1 MDRPRVGLK
10 DVARLA
16 GVSVKTVSNVVN
28 GYVHVTPATR
38 TRVEAAIKELNYRPN
53 LSARNLRQG
62 RTGIIALAVPE
73 LDIPYFAELARLVVA
88 AAEERGLTVLIDQT
102 GASRER
108 EQLVAEG
115 FRAHLIDGVIFS
127 PLALSSEDLAAIWD
141 ASPTSPSP
149 IPTVLLGERVYEG
162 PADHLVVDN
171 VTAAKEA
178 TLHLAAL
185 GRRRIAAIGA
195 QDDVAA
201 ETSRLRLAG
210 YRLALEEA
218 GLPWDDR
225 LVVPVEAYHRA
236 DGARAMARLLDS
248 GAAPDAAFCF
258 NDLLALG
265 ALRTLL
271 ERGRSVP
278 GDVALAGF
286 DDIEDGRY
294 STPTLTTISPDK
306 QSIARQAVDLLAARM
321 ASRASEPREIRVPHR
336 LVVRESTGG

>member
-28 GYVHVTPATR
+28 GYAHVTTATR
-38 TRVEAAIKELNYRPN
+38 TRVEAAVKELNYRPN

-73 LDIPYFAELARLVVA
+73 LDVPYFAELAGLVVA
-88 AAEERGLTVLIDQT
+88 CAEERGLTVLIDQT
-102 GASRER
+102 GGTRER

-127 PLALSSEDLAAIWD
+127 PLALTPEDLAGRLD
-141 ASPTSPSP
+141 DTPM
-149 IPTVLLGERVYEG
+149 VLLGERVYPG
-162 PADHLVVDN
+162 SADHVVVDN
-171 VTAAKEA
+171 VAAAREV
-178 TLHLAAL
+178 TLHLAGL

-210 YRLALEEA
+210 YRDALEEA
-218 GLPWDDR
+218 GLPYDDR
-225 LVVPVEAYHRA
+225 LVVPVETYHRA
-236 DGARAMARLLDS
+236 DGARAMAGLLDA
-248 GAAPDAAFCF
+248 GLAPDAVFCF
-258 NDLLALG
+258 SDPLALG

-271 ERGRSVP
+271 ERGHAVP
-278 GDVALAGF
+278 GDVALVGF

-294 STPTLTTISPDK
+294 VTPTLTSISPDK
-306 QSIARQAVDLLAARM
+306 QAIARQAVDLLADRMSKGSQDVAR
-321 ASRASEPREIRVPHR
+321 EVRVAYR
-336 LVVRESTGG
+336 LAIRESTNG

>member
-1 MDRPRVGLK
+1 MDRSRVGLK

-73 LDIPYFAELARLVVA
+73 LDIPYFAELAHFVVA
-88 AAEERGLTVLIDQT
+88 CAEERGLTVLIDQT
-102 GASRER
+102 GATRER

-115 FRAHLIDGVIFS
+115 FRAHLIDGLIFS
-127 PLALSSEDLAAIWD
+127 PLALTADDLAARVD
-141 ASPTSPSP
+141 DTPM
-149 IPTVLLGERVYEG
+149 VLLGERVSG
-162 PADHLVVDN
+162 GTADHIVVDN
-171 VTAAKEA
+171 VAAARDA
-178 TLHLAAL
+178 TLHLASL

-195 QDDVAA
+195 QDDAVA

-210 YRLALEEA
+210 YRQALKET
-218 GLPWDDR
+218 GLPRDDR

-236 DGARAMARLLDS
+236 DGARAMAALLDS
-248 GAAPDAAFCF
+248 GPMPDAVFCF

-271 ERGRSVP
+271 ERGHSVP
-278 GDVALAGF
+278 GEVALAGF

-294 STPTLTTISPDK
+294 GTPTLTTISPDK
-306 QSIARQAVDLLAARM
+306 QAIARQAVDLLADRM
-321 ASRASEPREIRVPHR
+321 AKSSQAEAREIHVAYR
-336 LVVRESTGG
+336 LVIRESTNG

>member
-28 GYVHVTPATR
+28 GYVHVTPGTKA
-38 TRVEAAIKELNYRPN
+38 RVEAAIKELNYRPN

-88 AAEERGLTVLIDQT
+88 AAEEHGLTVLIDQT

-127 PLALSSEDLAAIWD
+127 PLALTPEDLAARMD
-141 ASPTSPSP
+141 DTPM
-149 IPTVLLGERVYEG
+149 VLLGERVYEG
-162 PADHLVVDN
+162 PADHIVVDN
-171 VTAAKEA
+171 VAAAKEA

-210 YRLALEEA
+210 YLEALAEA
-218 GLPWDDR
+218 GLPADDR

-236 DGARAMARLLDS
+236 DGARAMAELLDS

-294 STPTLTTISPDK
+294 ATPTLTTISPDK
-306 QSIARQAVDLLAARM
+306 QAIARQAVDLLADRM
-321 ASRASEPREIRVPHR
+321 VKGSQVEAREIRVPYR

>member
-1 MDRPRVGLK
+1 MEKPRVGLK

-28 GYVHVTPATR
+28 GYVHVTSATR
-38 TRVEAAIKELNYRPN
+38 SRVEAAIKELNYRPN

-73 LDIPYFAELARLVVA
+73 LDIPYFAELARLVVS

-115 FRAHLIDGVIFS
+115 FRAHLIDGLIFS
-127 PLALSSEDLAAIWD
+127 PLALTPEDLAARMD
-141 ASPTSPSP
+141 DTPM
-149 IPTVLLGERVYEG
+149 VLLGERVYDG
-162 PADHLVVDN
+162 PADHVVVDN
-171 VTAAKEA
+171 VAAAKEA
-178 TLHLAAL
+178 TLHLAAT

-210 YRLALEEA
+210 YFEALAEV
-218 GLPWDDR
+218 GLPADDR
-225 LVVPVEAYHRA
+225 LVQHVDTYHRA
-236 DGARAMARLLDS
+236 DGARAMARLLDC
-248 GAAPDAAFCF
+248 GQAPDAVFCF

-271 ERGRSVP
+271 ERGHDVP

-294 STPTLTTISPDK
+294 ATPTLTTISPDK
-306 QSIARQAVDLLAARM
+306 QAIARQAVDQLAARM
-321 ASRASEPREIRVPHR
+321 AKGSQAEAREIRVPYE
-336 LVVRESTGG
+336 LMIRESTGG

>member
-127 PLALSSEDLAAIWD
+127 PLALTPEDLAVRMD
-141 ASPTSPSP
+141 DTPM
-149 IPTVLLGERVYEG
+149 VLLGERVYEG
-162 PADHLVVDN
+162 PADHIVVDN
-171 VTAAKEA
+171 VAAAKAA

-236 DGARAMARLLDS
+236 DGARAMAELLDS
-248 GAAPDAAFCF
+248 GAAPDAGFCF

-271 ERGRSVP
+271 ERGHRVP

-294 STPTLTTISPDK
+294 ATPTLTTISPDK
-306 QSIARQAVDLLAARM
+306 QAIARQAVDLLADRM
-321 ASRASEPREIRVPHR
+321 ASRASEAREIRVPYR

>member
-1 MDRPRVGLK
+1 MDKPRVGLK

-38 TRVEAAIKELNYRPN
+38 TRVQAAIQELNYRPN

-73 LDIPYFAELARLVVA
+73 LDIPYFAELAHFVVA
-88 AAEERGLTVLIDQT
+88 CAEERGLTVLIDQT

-115 FRAHLIDGVIFS
+115 FRAHLIDGLIFS
-127 PLALSSEDLAAIWD
+127 PLALTAEDLAARMD
-141 ASPTSPSP
+141 DTPM
-149 IPTVLLGERVYEG
+149 VLLGERVSEG
-162 PADHLVVDN
+162 PADHIVVDN
-171 VTAAKEA
+171 VAAAREA
-178 TLHLAAL
+178 TLHLASL

-210 YRLALEEA
+210 YHRALEEA
-218 GLPWDDR
+218 GLPADDR
-225 LVVPVEAYHRA
+225 LVVYVEAYHRA
-236 DGARAMARLLDS
+236 DGARAMATLLDA
-248 GAAPDAAFCF
+248 GQRPDAVFCF
-258 NDLLALG
+258 NDPLALG

-271 ERGRSVP
+271 ERGHTVP

-294 STPTLTTISPDK
+294 STPTLTTVSPDK
-306 QSIARQAVDLLAARM
+306 QAIASQAVDLLVDRM
-321 ASRASEPREIRVPHR
+321 AKGSQAGAREIYVPYK
-336 LVVRESTGG
+336 LVIRESTNG

>member
-1 MDRPRVGLK
+1 MERVRVGLK

-38 TRVEAAIKELNYRPN
+38 TRVEAAIKELDYRPN

-88 AAEERGLTVLIDQT
+88 RAEERGLTVLIDQT
-102 GASRER
+102 GASKER

-115 FRAHLIDGVIFS
+115 FRAHLIDGLILS
-127 PLALSSEDLAAIWD
+127 PLALTPEDLAARMD
-141 ASPTSPSP
+141 NTPM
-149 IPTVLLGERVYEG
+149 VLLGERVYEG
-162 PADHLVVDN
+162 PADHVVVDN
-171 VTAAKEA
+171 VAAARKA

-195 QDDVAA
+195 QDDAAA
-201 ETSRLRLAG
+201 ESSRLRLAG
-210 YRLALEEA
+210 YRQALREA
-218 GLPWDDR
+218 GLPADDR
-225 LVVPVEAYHRA
+225 LVVPVRDYHRA
-236 DGARAMARLLDS
+236 DGAHAMARLLDS
-248 GAAPDAAFCF
+248 GQTPDAVFCF

-271 ERGRSVP
+271 ERGHSVP
-278 GDVALAGF
+278 GEVALVGF

-294 STPTLTTISPDK
+294 ATPTLTTISPDK
-306 QSIARQAVDLLAARM
+306 QAIAGLAVDLLADRM
-321 ASRASEPREIRVPHR
+321 AKRVVQGSRVEAREIRVPYR
-336 LVVRESTGG
+336 LVIRESTSG

>member
-1 MDRPRVGLK
+1 MDKARVGLK
-10 DVARLA
+10 DVAHLA

-38 TRVEAAIKELNYRPN
+38 SRVEAAIKELNYRPN

-73 LDIPYFAELARLVVA
+73 LDTPYFAELARFVVA
-88 AAEERGLTVLIDQT
+88 AAEEQGLTVLIDHT

-115 FRAHLIDGVIFS
+115 FRARLIDGLILS
-127 PLALSSEDLAAIWD
+127 PLALTPEDLAARMD
-141 ASPTSPSP
+141 DTPM
-149 IPTVLLGERVYEG
+149 VLLGERVYEG
-162 PADHLVVDN
+162 PADHIVVDN
-171 VTAAKEA
+171 VAAAKEA
-178 TLHLAAL
+178 TLHLASL

-195 QDDVAA
+195 KDDEAA
-201 ETSRLRLAG
+201 ETSRLRLEG
-210 YRLALEEA
+210 YRRALKEA
-218 GLPWDDR
+218 GLPQDDR

-236 DGARAMARLLDS
+236 DGARAMAELLDS
-248 GAAPDAAFCF
+248 GAAPDAVFCF

-271 ERGRSVP
+271 ERGLAVP

-294 STPTLTTISPDK
+294 GTPTLTTISPDK
-306 QSIARQAVDLLAARM
+306 QTIAGKAVDLLAERISGTSREAR
-321 ASRASEPREIRVPHR
+321 EFRVPYR
-336 LVVRESTGG
+336 LMIRESTGG